1 MTPFF
6 VLFLPSDHRR
16 GFACV
21 RRKFQRRGS
30 PCGRRNNFRDVC
42 PLRRP
47 PVLSFI
53 PTRVARLAPR
63 DRRAFGARAQIP
75 RRDGRAARR
84 APRRALARVRRARR
98 RPRGEL
104 HSLITSLSSHPN
116 DADPPAHRRR
126 GRGRTRTPVQ
136 RERDIAAAV
145 VERAGRAQSTI
156 AASRHHAASHRR
168 RASSF
173 WWFGGLSFARLWWG
187 WWWRRLS
194 RYKAEL
200 VSELRALLAGLVP
213 ALSAGHLAHLLR
225 AVHASLA
232 DPDAAPAAIQVRYAW
247 CGVRRRHA
255 ARRRRRAPA
264 AAAPASGSQPARRAR
279 VPRRDCAREGRST
292 PLERNPSERRGHH
305 PH

>member
-1 MTPFF
+1 MC
-6 VLFLPSDHRR
+6 VLRAVPRSSLSYRRAWRASHREIVARSAPVLKFLAEMGALRAAHLDVLWR
-16 GFACV
+16 ACV
-21 RRKFQRRGS
+21 ARGGGHEAS
-30 PCGRRNNFRDVC
+30 CT
-42 PLRRP
+42 
-47 PVLSFI
+47 LSSSLSHLI
-53 PTRVARLAPR
+53 PTTPIRPR
-63 DRRAFGARAQIP
+63 IGGAVEGARA
-75 RRDGRAARR
+75 R
-84 APRRALARVRRARR
+84 
-98 RPRGEL
+98 
-104 HSLITSLSSHPN
+104 LSSCP
-116 DADPPAHRRR
+116 
-126 GRGRTRTPVQ
+126 
-136 RERDIAAAV
+136 ERAIAAAV

-187 WWWRRLS
+187 WWRRLS

-200 VSELRALLAGLVP
+200 VSELGALLAGLVP

-225 AVHASLA
+225 AVHASLV

-247 CGVRRRHA
+247 CGVRRRRA
-255 ARRRRRAPA
+255 ARRRRRAPAA

>member
-116 DADPPAHRRR
+116 DADAPAHRRR

-136 RERDIAAAV
+136 LSRE
-145 VERAGRAQSTI
+145 
-156 AASRHHAASHRR
+156 SHRR
-168 RASSF
+168 RRGRARWSSAVDDRRLATPRRESPSSCLVVLVVWWSLVRTIVVGLVVASSLALQ
-173 WWFGGLSFARLWWG
+173 GRARLRTARVA
-187 WWWRRLS
+187 RRA
-194 RYKAEL
+194 RA
-200 VSELRALLAGLVP
+200 RALGRP
-213 ALSAGHLAHLLR
+213 PR
-225 AVHASLA
+225 
-232 DPDAAPAAIQVRYAW
+232 APAPRRPRVARRP
-247 CGVRRRHA
+247 RRRA
-255 ARRRRRAPA
+255 GCNPGAVRVVRGPAATRRAPPPPRARRRRP
-264 AAAPASGSQPARRAR
+264 R
-279 VPRRDCAREGRST
+279 VG
-292 PLERNPSERRGHH
+292 
-305 PH
+305 